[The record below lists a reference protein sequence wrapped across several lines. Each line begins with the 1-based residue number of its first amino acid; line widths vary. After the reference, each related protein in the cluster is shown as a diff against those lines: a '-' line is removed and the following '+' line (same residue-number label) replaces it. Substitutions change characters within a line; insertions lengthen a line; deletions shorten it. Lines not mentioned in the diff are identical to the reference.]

1 MKKYWQI
8 LCAALMCLC
17 GYACSNIDG
26 LNDYNAVFSFEIT
39 DHKGTGGPIEIGEAE
54 MDGNYIVI
62 PVLHGIHNF
71 PLYIKG
77 EPKFENPI
85 DCVVGIDFNDWVE
98 IDLKRGG
105 ESGNEPLLDEQG
117 NYLFEEP
124 TFYVQALSGLPRKY
138 TLKID
143 YQATSSDAEIL
154 SMVQFAERPETTV
167 VGDLLSVQSGASD
180 GTNTAL
186 LNVVNPVYPF
196 SVTPVFILSDGAT
209 LEDNGET
216 SYTFEDASTRHTLT
230 VTALDGTQKVW
241 SFGMTVLPVV
251 NGNSDGVD
259 EAMLQFTDL
268 NGLSVEPDSSGF
280 LVEEFDFTASAP
292 ATETTAVRQTRSVE
306 SLSARGQLLPTA
318 GTADRQPTDTLHIY
332 VNAFSG
338 DPFPLSVRL
347 NFPLSETVALV
358 GNVQSMTFASLEETQ
373 DFWLL
378 DTSTEL
384 ARHWIVALESYESP
398 VASVLSFSY
407 EYTASQVSES
417 LFGPSVPAI
426 VMDEER
432 TVEIDPVNRAIYLR
446 AVEVHTPGTLG
457 GTWSLNLTVDM
468 QVSNGASL
476 VNLSGFD
483 WVGADSWKT
492 PKTFGV
498 RAADGTVYEWKVV
511 IRDWT
516 NGEPT
521 PADGCDLLNVA
532 VREVRPYVV
541 KLEDEPLTIDRD
553 NRTVTINV
561 AEDEGGY
568 PISVA
573 LDYTLSDYARITT
586 QNGGRDPLVFASSEA
601 TNTVEIVSES
611 GTNRATWTFRL
622 RPPSKEIGTDV
633 TSFRIESFSDTAFGA
648 EVGSI
653 DTEGAA
659 INLNFTKVG
668 SFPVTM
674 NFRMGLSYKATSS
687 ITDVYGAGTLTFN
700 GLEDQTFV
708 VTAQNGDQRQ
718 WTIRVTYLP
727 QLQDYTF
734 EQWANSTTLLPA
746 GVRGNPYWASAN
758 MTSPVKVT
766 GMTETE
772 GAPGQGKAVQLKTTS
787 TLIGRLAAGSLFLG
801 WFDASDPLGN
811 MNDPTVMTWQG
822 IPFSSSRPIRGME
835 VDVWY
840 HPGNG
845 AASDGGALTIEL
857 VRQRDASQEFEYHGR
872 KPDGTWHPK
881 NNADMVA
888 HGRAVV
894 ATQSG
899 TLDNGDTATQVVP
912 DSQWTTIFVP
922 LEYAGAYPDY
932 THLSII
938 CSSSSQGDAFKGTAG
953 STMKLDNMRL
963 VYEE

>member
-17 GYACSNIDG
+17 GYSCSNIDG

-209 LEDNGET
+209 LEGNGET

-398 VASVLSFSY
+398 VASVHSFSY